1 MKKITNF
8 IIDQKLIFII
18 IVLIIALSI
27 EDKSFFT
34 VKSLASILE
43 HAAIIGIMAAG
54 MTVLLISGSFDLSV
68 GSVMAFTGIVTIM
81 LQKPLGLFLS
91 VLIGLIAGTMVGV
104 INGLLVVKG
113 RINAFIAT
121 LGTMVIFKGFG
132 LALTGSSPVKGTI
145 AAYQFIGQGQVFG
158 ADITLFY
165 LIAIFIIVWYLL
177 KYTKFGRNDYAIGGN
192 ILSARLSGI
201 NVNSYTFYYFIF
213 CAFTAAVSGIILS
226 SRVNTGNAIFGDIT
240 NLTVIAAAVLG
251 GTSLFGGR
259 GGVIGTIQGV
269 IILGLIERAMVVF
282 NVDTNYQLLVSG
294 IIILFVVVTDAVTS
308 RRKKLDVERGM
319 IEGST

>member
-132 LALTGSSPVKGTI
+132 LALTVSSPVKGTI
-145 AAYQFIGQGQVFG
+145 AAYQFIGQGQIFG
-158 ADITLFY
+158 VDITLFY
-165 LIAIFIIVWYLL
+165 FIAIYIVVWYLL

-226 SRVNTGNAIFGDIT
+226 SRVNTGNAIFGDTT

-282 NVDTNYQLLVSG
+282 NVDTNYQLLVRG
-294 IIILFVVVTDAVTS
+294 LIILFVVVTDAVTS

>member
-1 MKKITNF
+1 KKITNF

-18 IVLIIALSI
+18 IALIIALSI

-34 VKSLASILE
+34 VKSLARVLE
-43 HAAIIGIMAAG
+43 HATIIGIMAAG

-132 LALTGSSPVKGTI
+132 LALTRSSPVKGTI

-158 ADITLFY
+158 IQVTLFY
-165 LIAIFIIVWYLL
+165 LIAMYIIVWYLL

-201 NVNSYTFYYFIF
+201 NVNLYTFYYFIF

-240 NLTVIAAAVLG
+240 NLTVIASAVLG

-282 NVDTNYQLLVSG
+282 NVDTNYQLLVRG
-294 IIILFVVVTDAVTS
+294 LIILFVVVTDAVTS
-308 RRKKLDVERGM
+308 QRKKLD
-319 IEGST
+319 IEKGVMEKRA